1 LHRLSVAA
9 FAKARAG
16 QGSVRDSRSA
26 ISNRLAGA
34 LPLVR
39 NSNLVDKYLHLLGNK
54 IEMWYFGSEA
64 DYGFVAV
71 AAFGGD
77 RG

>member
-9 FAKARAG
+9 FAKATAG

-39 NSNLVDKYLHLLGNK
+39 KSNFVDNYLHLFGNK
-54 IEMWYFGSEA
+54 IERWSLGSEA
-64 DYGFVAV
+64 D
-71 AAFGGD
+71 GGLLL
-77 RG
+77 